1 MVSPSSPPASP
12 STPRALGPSFPPG
25 LAPSS
30 PPSLPHV
37 QLNDV
42 EKLSGVSNKGGHFS
56 WTMTGAGMTT
66 ALFITLVIAFSLS
79 VYRRRW
85 QLRQR
90 YEQSRRRRAQ
100 ALELYDASFR
110 ERTTDGDGNP
120 IVNSPETEEFLH
132 ELALLRLRA
141 AAIDALPMRTIARR
155 EVADAAAEPE
165 NLLECSICLGE
176 LAAGDRLS
184 QLLCGH
190 EFHGPCAAA

>member
-1 MVSPSSPPASP
+1 M
-12 STPRALGPSFPPG
+12 
-25 LAPSS
+25 
-30 PPSLPHV
+30 HV
-37 QLNDV
+37 INDV
-42 EKLSGVSNKGGHFS
+42 EKLSGVSEGKKGHFS

-66 ALFITLVIAFSLS
+66 ALLITLGIIFSLS

-90 YEQSRRRRAQ
+90 YEQSRRHRAQ

-110 ERTTDGDGNP
+110 ERTTGSDGNP
-120 IVNSPETEEFLH
+120 TVSSPEAEESLH

-141 AAIDALPMRTIARR
+141 ATIDALPMRTIARR
-155 EVADAAAEPE
+155 EVADAAAKPE

-176 LAAGDRLS
+176 LAAGDRLT
-184 QLLCGH
+184 QLPCGH

>member
-1 MVSPSSPPASP
+1 
-12 STPRALGPSFPPG
+12 
-25 LAPSS
+25 
-30 PPSLPHV
+30 
-37 QLNDV
+37 
-42 EKLSGVSNKGGHFS
+42 
-56 WTMTGAGMTT
+56 MTGAGMTI
-66 ALFITLVIAFSLS
+66 ALFITLGIAFSLS

-100 ALELYDASFR
+100 ALELYDGSFR
-110 ERTTDGDGNP
+110 ERPTGSDGNP
-120 IVNSPETEEFLH
+120 IVNSPEAEELLR

-165 NLLECSICLGE
+165 NVLECSICLGE

-184 QLLCGH
+184 QLPCGH
-190 EFHGPCAAA
+190 EFHGPCAAAEPCRPPSSAAAPTQSSLKPSPHPSPQPSPQP

>member
-1 MVSPSSPPASP
+1 M
-12 STPRALGPSFPPG
+12 
-25 LAPSS
+25 
-30 PPSLPHV
+30 HV
-37 QLNDV
+37 QINDV
-42 EKLSGVSNKGGHFS
+42 EKLSGVSEKQPNHFS
-56 WTMTGAGMTT
+56 WTMTGAGMTI
-66 ALFITLVIAFSLS
+66 ALFITLGIAFSLS

-110 ERTTDGDGNP
+110 ERPTGSEGNP
-120 IVNSPETEEFLH
+120 IVNSPEAEELLR

-184 QLLCGH
+184 QLPCGH